1 MGILYNSLPGG
12 SVVKNLPANAG
23 DRSSTP
29 GLGRSP
35 GQGNGNPLCILAW
48 RIPMDRGAL
57 WAICSMGH
65 KESHM
70 TECISIAQY
79 ILSIKNINS
88 GSFLFSSYFSG
99 FDVRIMLAS

>member
-1 MGILYNSLPGG
+1 MSIWGFPGASDGKESACNVGDLG
-12 SVVKNLPANAG
+12 SI
-23 DRSSTP
+23 P
-29 GLGRSP
+29 GLRRSL
-35 GQGNGNPLCILAW
+35 GEGHGNPLCILAW

-57 WAICSMGH
+57 WAIWSMGH

-70 TECISIAQY
+70 TECVSIAQY

-99 FDVRIMLAS
+99 FGVRIMLAS